1 MTAYRI
7 VSADSHMCEPPDLWT
22 TRLDQQYRDRAPHT
36 VKGHQGKDGVF
47 FVCEN
52 IMPIPVSGIFGAG
65 KTAEELPEHF
75 KRGYEAAPPS
85 VWDPAARIKEQ
96 EADGVSGEV
105 LYTSF
110 GMFLYGLDDAGL
122 RTACFRAYNDFV
134 AEYTSHDPK
143 RLVGLGL
150 IDLEDIGASVEEMK
164 RIAKKGLRGV
174 MIWASPPEDRPYTH
188 PDYDPFWAAAQ
199 DLNMPLSL
207 HILTSRRGMGSDF
220 FKGNLARQVAVLH
233 HEIERSLSVFVLD
246 GVLERFPN
254 LKIVSAENDVAWVPY
269 FMWRMDFAQDRFGRS
284 GATPVKLNLKPSEY
298 LKRQVYATFINEPI
312 FLNTLGLY
320 GADNAMWSSDYPHTA
335 AIWPRSQQFIK
346 ETFSGLS
353 EENRCKIVHDTA
365 ARLYGID

>member
-22 TRLDQQYRDRAPHT
+22 TRLDQKYRDRAPHT
-36 VKGHQGKDGVF
+36 VKGHQGKEGVF

-150 IDLEDIGASVEEMK
+150 IDLEDIG
-164 RIAKKGLRGV
+164 
-174 MIWASPPEDRPYTH
+174 
-188 PDYDPFWAAAQ
+188 
-199 DLNMPLSL
+199 
-207 HILTSRRGMGSDF
+207 
-220 FKGNLARQVAVLH
+220 LA
-233 HEIERSLSVFVLD
+233 
-246 GVLERFPN
+246 
-254 LKIVSAENDVAWVPY
+254 
-269 FMWRMDFAQDRFGRS
+269 
-284 GATPVKLNLKPSEY
+284 
-298 LKRQVYATFINEPI
+298 
-312 FLNTLGLY
+312 
-320 GADNAMWSSDYPHTA
+320 
-335 AIWPRSQQFIK
+335 
-346 ETFSGLS
+346 
-353 EENRCKIVHDTA
+353 
-365 ARLYGID
+365 